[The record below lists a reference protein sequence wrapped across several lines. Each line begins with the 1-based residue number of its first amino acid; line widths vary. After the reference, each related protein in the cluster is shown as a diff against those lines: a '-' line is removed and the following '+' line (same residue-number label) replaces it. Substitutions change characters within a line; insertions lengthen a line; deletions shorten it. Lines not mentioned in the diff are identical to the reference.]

1 MAIKVQGSTIIDD
14 SRVLINTGN
23 VGVGTTNPNSVVSVS
38 NTSIVHAGI
47 VTARLLYGDGSNLTN
62 LPPTPDTDW
71 IRTSVGI
78 HTVASKVGIGTTN
91 PTENLEVLGNIRIN
105 QGDLLVGAGRTF
117 VVSTS
122 TATTSYISARSGI
135 LSTTEQFLVFP
146 PVDNQN
152 NFDNNQLLGND
163 LDFTGSVS
171 IGQTVFTILGG
182 DQGSLNN
189 IFNVGGFSP
198 SLDSGRYFLVPS
210 GDEAIS
216 LFGGRSNRVI
226 AYNFGTGQITVESPA
241 QINDGNTT
249 AEFFLV
255 FADVSDIP
263 NGEFNFVGI
272 GTDKPEYPLHVAPP
286 QVIKDSVFPALYV
299 DGSAYFRGKSLKI
312 GEASITLDASVSG
325 AEKLQFSRGN
335 NIGIHSE
342 SSNSI
347 AVSGSLA
354 ADSVIETVGIR
365 TDNIVSLNVT
375 VGVKTTGDVYLGV
388 GSTEKFL
395 IEGNKTPHLHLTS
408 GRTYRFNQD
417 DPSNVNHTLKFYTDL
432 AQTTE
437 VSGVTTV
444 GTAGSEGAYTQLS
457 VHSIN
462 TPSRIFYGSIST
474 SHVGNMTMVEATSN
488 NTNSGTVNFDKV
500 GIGTTNAQNYR
511 LRIIGD
517 SIITGTETV
526 QNLNVSGIGTITSPS
541 ETNAHSRWKVVN
553 SGSSAY
559 RFTGPGQDGSENNP
573 NIYLVRGQRYIF
585 DVNASG
591 HPFQLRIA
599 SGGAAYSDGVTNNGA
614 QSGQVII
621 NVQHDAPPQLYYQ
634 CTVHGGMVGNIY
646 IIGGPQV
653 ISGIV
658 TATSF
663 SGSGA
668 SLTDLNASNLGS
680 GTVPDA
686 RFPATL
692 PAISGANLTAL
703 NASELGSGTVPDAR
717 FPATLPAIS
726 GANLTSLTGA
736 SAATYGNSTNVAQV
750 TVDANGRIT
759 GITNVAISG
768 AGGGGSGGG
777 SGTFDTGIT
786 TSIYASVTGGIG
798 TAQAGLS
805 TTAANNDIF
814 IGPGIAYSF
823 PSTAGKSY
831 VIESIH
837 ITNIYNTNLFV
848 SARQDFNGGQNVPTA
863 QRVVVPYQGSL
874 ELLEEPIIAKP
885 SDVLSFQALAGVGTA
900 ATGVNNGLDSFII
913 YSEKTDTDY
922 IGTGVTVS
930 TPAGTEMFT
939 SNTNPSV
946 IQSLRLCN
954 YDLNIDVD
962 ASVSIYRG
970 GSVGGILTTG
980 VRQGYLVYN
989 MTIPKNSVIEVLERP
1004 KYLAANDTI
1013 VVGIA
1018 GTTLTNS
1025 LSATLSGKYIT

>member
-1 MAIKVQGSTIIDD
+1 
-14 SRVLINTGN
+14 
-23 VGVGTTNPNSVVSVS
+23 
-38 NTSIVHAGI
+38 
-47 VTARLLYGDGSNLTN
+47 
-62 LPPTPDTDW
+62 
-71 IRTSVGI
+71 
-78 HTVASKVGIGTTN
+78 
-91 PTENLEVLGNIRIN
+91 
-105 QGDLLVGAGRTF
+105 
-117 VVSTS
+117 
-122 TATTSYISARSGI
+122 
-135 LSTTEQFLVFP
+135 
-146 PVDNQN
+146 
-152 NFDNNQLLGND
+152 
-163 LDFTGSVS
+163 
-171 IGQTVFTILGG
+171 
-182 DQGSLNN
+182 
-189 IFNVGGFSP
+189 
-198 SLDSGRYFLVPS
+198 
-210 GDEAIS
+210 
-216 LFGGRSNRVI
+216 
-226 AYNFGTGQITVESPA
+226 
-241 QINDGNTT
+241 
-249 AEFFLV
+249 
-255 FADVSDIP
+255 
-263 NGEFNFVGI
+263 
-272 GTDKPEYPLHVAPP
+272 
-286 QVIKDSVFPALYV
+286 DSVFPALYV

-692 PAISGANLTAL
+692 PAISGANLT
-703 NASELGSGTVPDAR
+703 
-717 FPATLPAIS
+717 
-726 GANLTSLTGA
+726 SLTGA
-736 SAATYGNSTNVAQV
+736 SAATYGNATNVAQV

-768 AGGGGSGGG
+768 AGGGSGGG

-786 TSIYASVTGGIG
+786 TSIYA
-798 TAQAGLS
+798 
-805 TTAANNDIF
+805 
-814 IGPGIAYSF
+814 
-823 PSTAGKSY
+823 
-831 VIESIH
+831 
-837 ITNIYNTNLFV
+837 
-848 SARQDFNGGQNVPTA
+848 
-863 QRVVVPYQGSL
+863 
-874 ELLEEPIIAKP
+874 
-885 SDVLSFQALAGVGTA
+885 
-900 ATGVNNGLDSFII
+900 
-913 YSEKTDTDY
+913 
-922 IGTGVTVS
+922 
-930 TPAGTEMFT
+930 
-939 SNTNPSV
+939 
-946 IQSLRLCN
+946 
-954 YDLNIDVD
+954 
-962 ASVSIYRG
+962 
-970 GSVGGILTTG
+970 
-980 VRQGYLVYN
+980 
-989 MTIPKNSVIEVLERP
+989 
-1004 KYLAANDTI
+1004 
-1013 VVGIA
+1013 
-1018 GTTLTNS
+1018 
-1025 LSATLSGKYIT
+1025 